1 MSNMSEITYPR
12 KIRLT
17 FHMTHGDPIQSD
29 PITLD
34 TEAES
39 VKWGTVLRDQKS
51 AGHYAVPVTNGIG
64 IESSVFINPN
74 FVMAVSV
81 TDVES

>member
-1 MSNMSEITYPR
+1 MSNMSKVTYPR

-29 PITLD
+29 DITLN
-34 TEAES
+34 TEADS

-64 IESSVFINPN
+64 VMSSVFINPT

>member
-1 MSNMSEITYPR
+1 MTTEKYPR
-12 KIRLT
+12 KIRLS
-17 FHMTHGDPIQSD
+17 FIMSHGDSIDSD

-34 TEAES
+34 NESES

-64 IESSVFINPN
+64 VTSSVFINPL
-74 FVMAVSV
+74 FVMAVRV
-81 TDVES
+81 TDEPS